1 MELDQAL
8 LRFQSSAPEYS
19 GGLSNHGPMVAEA
32 LDCLGHEALISAWVD
47 VYAPRLDDRV
57 EGRPIPLPDQ
67 AAAMGVEAFADWRA
81 TFEVE
86 LAGAPWRGVLR
97 GWLPILLPGYF
108 AAGMH
113 GPIRVSH
120 AVRALEADENP
131 IRLGELAAGLGY
143 WASRFQ
149 RLPGEPGV
157 EPRPG
162 FGPLRVLEKVPI
174 TPAARRRKGFLVDA
188 VSVLEDDE
196 NFARTIGGTDLE
208 TASPGDL
215 IGEICARAAHLY
227 IANPSAR
234 IAYIHMVTGTAA
246 LRLVSG
252 YVDDQNLRRGVGYA
266 LQATAALHST
276 HCEPLG
282 VQKISPDSEETALSW
297 DELRYR
303 AACSLEEHTIKLTE
317 ACWREDRIRPS
328 EFFQLAAADAVK
340 HLGASWGGRGG

>member
-1 MELDQAL
+1 
-8 LRFQSSAPEYS
+8 
-19 GGLSNHGPMVAEA
+19 MVAEA

-47 VYAPRLDDRV
+47 VYAPRLDDRA
-57 EGRPIPLPDQ
+57 EGKPIPLSDQ
-67 AAAMGVEAFADWRA
+67 TAAMGTGAFADWRA

-86 LAGAPWRGVLR
+86 LAGASWRGVVR

-108 AAGMH
+108 AAAMH
-113 GPIRVSH
+113 GPIRVAH

-162 FGPLRVLEKVPI
+162 FGASQVLEAVPI

-188 VSVLEDDE
+188 VSVLKGDE
-196 NFARTIGGTDLE
+196 NFARTIAGADLK

-215 IGEICARAAHLY
+215 IGEICARVAHLY
-227 IANPSAR
+227 TANPSAR
-234 IAYIHMVTGTAA
+234 IAYIHGLTGTAA

-252 YVDDQNLRRGVGYA
+252 YVDDENLRRGVGYA
-266 LQATAALHST
+266 LQAAAALHST
-276 HCEPLG
+276 HCQSPR
-282 VQKISPDSEETALSW
+282 VQEASPDSEETVLSW

-328 EFFQLAAADAVK
+328 RGFRLAAADAVN
-340 HLGASWGGRGG
+340 HLGTSWGGRGG